1 MRALS
6 FGALARKGHDHDRP
20 SLPPRTSICKS
31 RRRSFAYS
39 ADPVCSVLD
48 FRRPGRV
55 GDGVKKKTGQLDSER
70 RQRFILGKLAGL
82 SDMSMLEIGFSA
94 TPQALRSMAA
104 SGLVRVRVEI
114 TQRGRERL
122 QSLNAKAQR
131 REWAEAKKAMGAA

>member
-1 MRALS
+1 M
-6 FGALARKGHDHDRP
+6 
-20 SLPPRTSICKS
+20 
-31 RRRSFAYS
+31 
-39 ADPVCSVLD
+39 
-48 FRRPGRV
+48 
-55 GDGVKKKTGQLDSER
+55 KKKTGQLDSER